1 MIASAADRG
10 ARARAG
16 RLLARVA
23 FREAA
28 AVYEALTDSEPW
40 RADCAALAALL
51 PPGRV
56 LDLGTGPGTSAVEIA
71 RAAPAAGVVGLDLS
85 PAMLGRARRR
95 AARAGVALP
104 LVNADVAALPFRDR
118 SFDGAVGHSFLYLLA
133 DPETALRE
141 VSRVVRP
148 GGTVAFLEP
157 SAGAPDVARA
167 AAGGLRFAA
176 SMALWRAM
184 SALHRRF
191 DLPGATALLARAGFA
206 HPRAFPVLAGCGLV
220 LTGAAP

>member
-1 MIASAADRG
+1 MIASASDRG

-28 AVYEALTDSEPW
+28 AVYEALTDSAPW

-56 LDLGTGPGTSAVEIA
+56 LDLGTGPGTSAIEIA
-71 RAAPAAGVVGLDLS
+71 LAAPGARLVGLDLS
-85 PAMLGRARRR
+85 PAMLRRARRR
-95 AARAGVALP
+95 AARAGIALP
-104 LVNADVAALPFRDR
+104 LVNADGAALPFRDR

-133 DPETALRE
+133 EPDAVLRE
-141 VSRVVRP
+141 VARVVRP
-148 GGTVAFLEP
+148 GGAVAFLEP
-157 SAGAPDVARA
+157 CAGAPDLASA
-167 AAGGLRFAA
+167 AAGGVRFAA

-184 SALHRRF
+184 SSLHRRF
-191 DLPGATALLARAGFA
+191 EGRSATELLARAGFA